1 MGHCRVVVVP
11 TVLVAESAAGLM
23 EYQRV
28 VQEEPGNLALA
39 ITMNPRSGI
48 FDSCRQGDNKSAQSR

>member
-28 VQEEPGNLALA
+28 VQEEPGNPG
-39 ITMNPRSGI
+39 TGHHP
-48 FDSCRQGDNKSAQSR
+48 